1 LGLQTSIIVRRI
13 AIAAALTLPLAA
25 WANAQTSQEPRSLN
39 IVLLGG
45 VPSEQVHITYYLYG
59 SFGAYGGVTTPKPGA
74 PSYQIPTFVNGKAAR
89 HVKGFVFAYGCSMA
103 LFDITL
109 IDAADVQQYFS
120 CSPLGTITLLGRI
133 RSAELQGKEPLE
145 VRFDYVASW
154 ACRFFGLA
162 DCAVPQIEIGRVTPD
177 VDGAFEIELPNFKAD
192 PISSDSAGG
201 AELQVVL
208 REIKTWNLA
217 AFLEPETE
225 ALRASGR
232 TLKIVPSYPQNLLF
246 LARKTH

>member
-1 LGLQTSIIVRRI
+1 LQTSIIVRPI
-13 AIAAALTLPLAA
+13 AIAATLALPLAA
-25 WANAQTSQEPRSLN
+25 GANAQTSQEPRSLN
-39 IVLLGG
+39 VVLLGG

-59 SFGAYGGVTTPKPGA
+59 SFGAYGGVTAPIPGA
-74 PSYQIPTFVNGKAAR
+74 SFYQIPTYVDGKAAGQI
-89 HVKGFVFAYGCSMA
+89 KGFIFASGCSMA

-133 RSAELQGKEPLE
+133 RPAELQGKEPME
-145 VRFDYVASW
+145 VRFVYMASW
-154 ACRFFGLA
+154 ACRFFDLA
-162 DCAVPQIEIGRVTPD
+162 DCAVPQIEVGAVKPD
-177 VDGAFEIELPNFKAD
+177 ADGAFEIELPNFKAD
-192 PISSDSAGG
+192 PISSDLAGE

-208 REIKTWNLA
+208 RQIKTWNLA

-225 ALRASGR
+225 ALRAPDR
-232 TLKIVPSYPQNLLF
+232 TLRIVPFYPQNLLF

>member
-1 LGLQTSIIVRRI
+1 MQTSIIVRPI
-13 AIAAALTLPLAA
+13 AIAATLALPLAA
-25 WANAQTSQEPRSLN
+25 GANAQTSQEPRSLN
-39 IVLLGG
+39 VVLLGG

-59 SFGAYGGVTTPKPGA
+59 SFGAYGGVTAPIPGA
-74 PSYQIPTFVNGKAAR
+74 SFYQIPTYVDGKAAGQI
-89 HVKGFVFAYGCSMA
+89 KGFIFASGCSMA

-109 IDAADVQQYFS
+109 IDAADVQRYFS

-133 RSAELQGKEPLE
+133 RPAELQGKEPME
-145 VRFDYVASW
+145 VRFVYMASW
-154 ACRFFGLA
+154 ACRFFDLA
-162 DCAVPQIEIGRVTPD
+162 DCAVPQIEVGAVKPD
-177 VDGAFEIELPNFKAD
+177 ADGAFEIELPNFKAD
-192 PISSDSAGG
+192 PISSDSEGG

-225 ALRASGR
+225 ALRAPDR
-232 TLKIVPSYPQNLLF
+232 TLRIVPFYPQNLLF